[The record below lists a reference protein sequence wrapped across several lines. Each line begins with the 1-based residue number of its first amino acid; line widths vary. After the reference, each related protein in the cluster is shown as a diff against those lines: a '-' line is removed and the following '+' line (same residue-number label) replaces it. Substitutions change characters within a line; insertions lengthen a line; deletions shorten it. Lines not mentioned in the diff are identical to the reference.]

1 MTTKSEFIATRKTG
15 LTAQEIEKE
24 VTPWQVRDKRNYNP
38 EHAIGPSPRPGPI
51 IAQSSAPRF
60 V

>member
-1 MTTKSEFIATRKTG
+1 MTSKSDFIARRKTG
-15 LTAQEIEKE
+15 LTAQEIEKQA
-24 VTPWQVRDKRNYNP
+24 TPWQVRYKRNYNQ
-38 EHAIGPSPRPGPI
+38 EHAIGPSPRIGPT